1 MLGYFPR
8 PYPDELLYSVI
19 ARYAVHS
26 GICSSK
32 ELVEE
37 LFLSRNAAAV
47 VDFPGHLS
55 TFVNQIAHLHPY
67 TVDDWIQHHTLYPA
81 YLPFVP
87 SERAYQIIQSA
98 KSNNAN
104 DIHTRMGVAA
114 ATISTPKYLRICKQ
128 CYIEQ
133 QWRYGE
139 SYWQR
144 TFQLPGVVVCPIH
157 SQPLSITDVL
167 YHPNSK
173 FSFVPARQFNII
185 AQLDS
190 PEIRRSISHLT
201 HLANSFYDL
210 LNSPTDIHFT
220 FQQLSQF
227 YFQLAKNHGL
237 TKGSRV
243 LHGDVVEK
251 LMTYWPRDLLFRL
264 DSTLSPPISWVTL
277 LFRKHR
283 KFSHPLQ
290 HLLIWQCFDKRN
302 AADVISL
309 INSSPIAKAVKPVV
323 KKSDIS
329 GERLEHERQVW
340 LLICGEHKAR
350 GVKWIRTEGGGDA
363 NYMWLYRNDREWL
376 IANTPEKVK
385 STILNRVDWHERD
398 QQTLEA
404 LKQLKKKFS
413 GMDLNTRMTKAWFIK
428 NTEMKATLEK
438 NLNKLPA
445 CKDFIDS
452 HSETVEQFQRRRIV
466 AAVAE
471 LQTTHAD
478 IPAWKIIRKAGIR
491 KQFVNND
498 LLAFINIVKGTA
510 IGTDT
515 SEIFTNSR

>member
-19 ARYAVHS
+19 ARYAVHN

-32 ELVEE
+32 KLVEE
-37 LFLSRNAAAV
+37 LFLNRNAAAV
-47 VDFPGHLS
+47 VDFPGHLN

-67 TVDDWIQHHTLYPA
+67 TVDDWIQLHTLYPA

-87 SERAYQIIQSA
+87 PERAYQIIQSA

-173 FSFVPARQFNII
+173 FSFMPARQFNII
-185 AQLDS
+185 SHFDK
-190 PEIRRSISHLT
+190 PEIRRSIGYLSN
-201 HLANSFYDL
+201 LANSFYDL
-210 LNSPTDIHFT
+210 LNSSNTVHFT

-227 YFQLAKNHGL
+227 YFQLANNHGL

-243 LHGDVVEK
+243 LHGEVVEK
-251 LMTYWPRDLLFRL
+251 LIDYWPSKLLFQL
-264 DSTLSPPISWVTL
+264 DPALVPSIGWVTL

-283 KFSHPLQ
+283 KFSHPLH
-290 HLLIWQCFDKRN
+290 HLLIWHCFDRSNTAEVMLAIKNSQQSRIVKSTN
-302 AADVISL
+302 VK
-309 INSSPIAKAVKPVV
+309 INVPS
-323 KKSDIS
+323 
-329 GERLEHERQVW
+329 EQLENERQKW
-340 LLICGEHKAR
+340 ILICRENKSK
-350 GVKWIRTEGGGDA
+350 GVKWIRTEGGGAA
-363 NYMWLYRNDREWL
+363 NYAWLYRNDREWL

-404 LKQLKKKFS
+404 LKQLEKKFS

-438 NLNKLPA
+438 HLNKLPA

-498 LLAFINIVKGTA
+498 LLAFINIVKGKA